1 MYLLIT
7 YDISSDKKRRKIDK
21 LLSSYGVRVNYSV
34 FEIDI
39 RRHLL
44 PRLKEKLTSHM
55 DERDSVRLYI
65 LDKNAVESAREL
77 NPKRGDPFD
86 MEESYVL

>member
-34 FEIDI
+34 FEVDI
-39 RRHLL
+39 KRHQL
-44 PRLKEKLTSHM
+44 PKLREKLTAQM
-55 DERDSVRLYI
+55 DERDSVRLYF
-65 LDKNAVESAREL
+65 LDKTAIESAQEL